1 MARLLTIGGKG
12 EKGED
17 RMKTWERKEKADGSS
32 EMGPAI
38 AMNLLFLISL
48 SNVTLSL
55 MVVYAPALLL
65 LLLPVTMALLAPAM
79 AKSEAEIWWF
89 SFW

>member
-1 MARLLTIGGKG
+1 MVVNYKRKRR
-12 EKGED
+12 KGED
-17 RMKTWERKEKADGSS
+17 RMKTWERKERADGSS
-32 EMGPAI
+32 EMGPAM

-48 SNVTLSL
+48 WNVTLSL

-65 LLLPVTMALLAPAM
+65 LLLPVTMALLAPER
-79 AKSEAEIWWF
+79 AKSEAEIRWF

>member
-65 LLLPVTMALLAPAM
+65 LLPVTMALLAPVR